1 MNPEH
6 IHKLAN
12 EWRQDWGYVEK
23 GGVVILFN
31 NEVQGWSDELRD
43 PNLWVPGCIACD
55 SDGNQFLAVGGNNS
69 DGAER
74 WEALEA

>member
-6 IHKLAN
+6 INKLAN
-12 EWRQDWGYVEK
+12 EWRQDWGYVDK
-23 GGVVILFN
+23 GGVIVVFN
-31 NEVQGWSDELRD
+31 DEVQGWVNELRD
-43 PNLWVPGCIACD
+43 PQSWRPGCIACD
-55 SDGNQFLAVGGNNS
+55 SEGNQFIAVGGNNS